1 MSLSDRIDSLRA
13 KHAALDEELEEESH
27 RPLPSSEHLSRL
39 KRAKLR
45 VKDELYRLT
54 TMSHLT
60 A

>member
-1 MSLSDRIDSLRA
+1 MSLSDRIESLRA
-13 KHAALDEELEEESH
+13 KHAALDQELEEESH
-27 RPLPSSEHLSRL
+27 RPLPSAEHLSRL

-54 TMSHLT
+54 MMHQLT